1 MRSAD
6 SIAPAVV
13 DFPKTATVP
22 HSALPVDMGA
32 ASDEAGLVRD
42 RKKIPL
48 GREPGETVMQTTLSI
63 ALRAHAVLL
72 SASVAVLTAV
82 CLCIVLLLHVPLD
95 DPGLFGHRATLF
107 GIAVLGALF
116 VRHKARCAFRA
127 ALQTRQIRLSDFNA
141 NGIFISDGCP
151 HAWLVQMYAELCP
164 VAARRQIESGSPARN
179 VRGPKAS
186 D

>member
-1 MRSAD
+1 
-6 SIAPAVV
+6 
-13 DFPKTATVP
+13 
-22 HSALPVDMGA
+22 
-32 ASDEAGLVRD
+32 
-42 RKKIPL
+42 
-48 GREPGETVMQTTLSI
+48 MQSTLSI

-72 SASVAVLTAV
+72 SASVAVLTVV

-95 DPGLFGHRATLF
+95 NPGTFGHRATLF

-127 ALQTRQIRLSDFNA
+127 ALQTRQIRLSDVNA

-164 VAARRQIESGSPARN
+164 VAARRQIESRSPARN